1 LSNGHNFDTGK
12 AAMTGRGEIS
22 PEAHGVGDNEFIE
35 KAHLSH
41 IAMLR
46 AARVRHKAIA
56 RGLQVYFDSVAAE
69 QIPDEFLDI
78 LNRSDR

>member
-1 LSNGHNFDTGK
+1 
-12 AAMTGRGEIS
+12 MTGRGQIS
-22 PEAHGVGDNEFIE
+22 PDAQGVGGIDNELIE

-46 AARVRHKAIA
+46 AARVQHKAIA

-69 QIPDEFLDI
+69 QVPDEFLDI

>member
-1 LSNGHNFDTGK
+1 
-12 AAMTGRGEIS
+12 MMGRGQVS
-22 PEAHGVGDNEFIE
+22 LEAHGVGAIDNELIE

-46 AARVRHKAIA
+46 AARIRHKAIA

-69 QIPDEFLDI
+69 QVPEEFLDI
-78 LNRSDR
+78 LNRADQ